1 MYRLTTEAGIPLIPE
16 RLHDTRKKRK
26 EASIC
31 LIGCILQTVSVCG
44 GCGGGNNH
52 MTKEGP
58 AQAGPFSY

>member
-1 MYRLTTEAGIPLIPE
+1 MTYYICEIFFSSS
-16 RLHDTRKKRK
+16 KKRK

-52 MTKEGP
+52 MTKKGP
-58 AQAGPFSY
+58 ACAGPFSYRKGT